1 MSANNL
7 DPDDVARFSLVN
19 TPEHGIVKPGIT
31 KNRFVYTPNAGFAG
45 EDIFTYK
52 ATNGKGVDS
61 NVATIGITVKPHP
74 SLTPTSYSNESN
86 AVAAGIP
93 RPPERNKQYQQQ
105 PQRSQFGN
113 PKVLIPIIA
122 VIAVAVIILVVFGS
136 GIMHQQQPPSP
147 TSAPPGNPNP
157 NPNPT
162 PGSE

>member
-52 ATNGKGVDS
+52 ATNSQGVDS
-61 NVATIGITVKPHP
+61 NIATINITIKPVP
-74 SLTPTSYSNESN
+74 SLKPSPYSNESN
-86 AVAAGIP
+86 IVAPGIP
-93 RPPERNKQYQQQ
+93 RPPETNKQYQQQ
-105 PQRSQFGN
+105 HQQRSLFGN
-113 PKVLIPIIA
+113 PKVLIPIVA
-122 VIAVAVIILVVFGS
+122 VIAVAVIVLVVFGT

-147 TSAPPGNPNP
+147 TSAPINP

-162 PGSE
+162 P